1 MSDESPSQQLLNVSA
16 PLASEVSTQVSAMS
30 SAAAEA
36 LNRQM
41 QSVDGSLFS
50 RIESNPTTEAKED
63 F

>member
-1 MSDESPSQQLLNVSA
+1 MSDESPSQKLLNVSA
-16 PLASEVSTQVSAMS
+16 ALASEVSTQVSAMS

-41 QSVDGSLFS
+41 QSVDGSLLS
-50 RIESNPTTEAKED
+50 RIKSTPKTEAKEV

>member
-1 MSDESPSQQLLNVSA
+1 VSDESPSQKLLNVSA
-16 PLASEVSTQVSAMS
+16 ALASEVSTQVSAMS

-41 QSVDGSLFS
+41 QSVDGSLLS
-50 RIESNPTTEAKED
+50 RIKSTPKTEAKEV